1 MIEIL
6 KPFGVGQYQ
15 SSIGFWRFGAA
26 RFGAGFAARLV
37 FFADRFAALAMLPSG
52 FLRRRRPRLPAAR
65 AQPARVTPLRKVV
78 FGYSSRRSSPGR
90 LLQPK
95 GETMLRTIFA
105 AALAAGLLAA
115 PSFTTGA
122 AAQNAPAASNSKNDT
137 ATKTKPPASA
147 AVQAMRQRQK
157 KCGAEWKAAKAAGKI
172 EKGTTWPKYWSACN
186 KRLKAGG

>member
-1 MIEIL
+1 
-6 KPFGVGQYQ
+6 
-15 SSIGFWRFGAA
+15 
-26 RFGAGFAARLV
+26 
-37 FFADRFAALAMLPSG
+37 
-52 FLRRRRPRLPAAR
+52 
-65 AQPARVTPLRKVV
+65 
-78 FGYSSRRSSPGR
+78 
-90 LLQPK
+90 
-95 GETMLRTIFA
+95 MLRTIFA

-122 AAQNAPAASNSKNDT
+122 AAQNAPVASNSKNDT